1 MVVRSDRLQ
10 FLLAM
15 TDTNDHD
22 VIVVGAGAAGLTAA
36 VELGRAGLS
45 VLVVEGRERIGGRI
59 LTLRSSANEF
69 PIELGAEFIHGLVPQ
84 VWNPLQ
90 ENQVEIT
97 EVAGDVWCWD
107 GQLVPCDFTG
117 DVDRVL
123 DQMDGGVPDQSFA
136 EFLRSCCKSMPV
148 VDERTKKRALSYVV
162 GFNAADP
169 EKVGVHWLA
178 KGMREEHAVMG
189 DRAFR
194 SRNGY
199 EDLLKILRSS
209 LAASHVTVM
218 TNIAVTRIHWKP
230 ETVTVSVEGVE
241 GETEYLTKKAVVTV
255 PLSILR
261 ISSGEEGAI
270 EFNPPLPRVKLDA
283 LDSLEMGRAF
293 RLVLRF
299 RERFWDSI
307 TPVSAHGRTLG
318 NMSFLLTEDEWF
330 PTWWTT
336 MPYREPQI
344 TGWAPFQCA
353 ERLSGKGSALVTA
366 RGLESL
372 GRIMRVSVS
381 ELEQLL
387 EGAYFHDWQSDP
399 HSRGAY
405 SYGKVGADGAQ
416 QALAK
421 PLADS
426 LYFAGE
432 ATASP
437 GSNGTVHGAI
447 ASGYRVATEIL
458 ASRP

>member
-1 MVVRSDRLQ
+1 MI
-10 FLLAM
+10 
-15 TDTNDHD
+15 DTNDHD
-22 VIVVGAGAAGLTAA
+22 VIVVGAGAAGLTTA

-45 VLVVEGRERIGGRI
+45 VLVVESRDRIGGRI
-59 LTLRSSANEF
+59 LTLRNSANEF

-90 ENQVEIT
+90 ENQVEIS
-97 EVAGDVWCWD
+97 EVAGDAWCWD

-123 DQMDGGVPDQSFA
+123 DEMDGGAPDQSFA
-136 EFLRSCCKSMPV
+136 EFLRSCCKGRSG
-148 VDERTKKRALSYVV
+148 VDERSKRRALSYVV

-178 KGMREEHAVMG
+178 KGMREEHEVMG

-194 SRNGY
+194 SKNGY
-199 EDLLKILRSS
+199 EDLLKILGSR

-218 TNIAVTRIHWKP
+218 TKVAVTRIHWKP
-230 ETVTVSVEGVE
+230 GRVTVSVEGLEE
-241 GETEYLTKKAVVTV
+241 GTAFMAKKAVVTV
-255 PLSILR
+255 PLSILK
-261 ISSGEEGAI
+261 ISSGKEGAL
-270 EFNPPLPRVKLDA
+270 EFNPPLPRMKLDA

-293 RLVLRF
+293 RLVFRF

-307 TPVSAHGRTLG
+307 TPLSAQGRTLG
-318 NMSFLLTEDEWF
+318 DMSFLLTEDEWF

-344 TGWAPFQCA
+344 TGWAPFQSA

-372 GRIMRVSVS
+372 SRIMRISVS

-399 HSRGAY
+399 YSCGAY

-416 QALAK
+416 QALAN

-447 ASGYRVATEIL
+447 ASGYRVAAEIL
-458 ASRP
+458 ASRL